1 MDGNVKVKNSNVLK
15 SILYILKKVFEYDP
29 VSAFLII
36 LQNLINAFIPTVQ
49 VIVVAHFI
57 NTALDCVKNGRNISN
72 IYLYI
77 FELILV
83 VGTPMLL
90 DKMITFFNLRL
101 TNRLRIGLS
110 EELIEKYSR
119 LSYKHIE
126 DYKAAELVERLFKT
140 PEEKMME
147 GYSNFVHFGYLV
159 ILIIS
164 IMSVIAI
171 QVKWAAVLIIV
182 SAVPLFYLSIK
193 SGKANYAMNRETT
206 KYIRRYGYIGEVLT
220 TRNYVEER
228 SLFGYSQNLN
238 EVWVENYENARKQ
251 IFHTELKWW
260 AKVKLGGI
268 LTVLVSL
275 IITLA
280 LIPQTIKGAISIGMF
295 MSLINATYSLVNRMG
310 MELASTMDKLVQSTE
325 LVVDKLQFDG
335 LSETE
340 GAIELPLDS
349 ECELKSLEFRNVRFK
364 YPNTDKYIL
373 DGMSFKIE
381 QGKHYSVVGLNGAG
395 KTTITKLIT
404 GLYDEFEGDILINN
418 KSIREYS
425 LAQLKG
431 ISAIAY
437 QDFAKYFVSI
447 RDNIL
452 LGNLR
457 RQDIKDN
464 EIYDILRVV
473 DADDVVKNLENGLD
487 TLVGKVRSKSV
498 DLSGGQWQKIA
509 LARFVLNNAPLK
521 ILDEPTSA
529 LDPISESKIYEQFDE
544 ICKKHTTIFIS
555 HRLGSTKLADEI
567 FVIDQGKVVESGTH
581 VQLMEQK
588 GIYSDLYRNQ
598 RSWYM

>member
-1 MDGNVKVKNSNVLK
+1 MNGNVKVKKNNLFQ
-15 SILYILKKVFEYDP
+15 SILYILKNVFKYDP

-36 LQNLINAFIPTVQ
+36 LQNLINALIPTIQ
-49 VIVVAHFI
+49 VIVVANFI
-57 NTALDCVKNGRNISN
+57 NTALDCVRNGKSISN

-77 FELILV
+77 AELILV
-83 VGTPMLL
+83 VGTPMILER
-90 DKMITFFNLRL
+90 IIAFFSLRL
-101 TNRLRIGLS
+101 TNKMRIGLS

-119 LSYKHIE
+119 LSYKHVE
-126 DYKAAELVERLFKT
+126 DYKVAELVERIFKT

-147 GYSNFVHFGYLV
+147 SYNNLVHFGYLV
-159 ILIIS
+159 ILIVS
-164 IMSVIAI
+164 IMSVVAT
-171 QVKWAAVLIIV
+171 QVKWAAILIII
-182 SAVPLFYLSIK
+182 SAIPLFYLSIK

-206 KYIRRYGYIGEVLT
+206 KYMRKYGYLSEVLT

-228 SLFGYSQNLN
+228 SLFGFTQTLN

-280 LIPQTIKGAISIGMF
+280 LIPQTINGAISIGMF
-295 MSLINATYSLVNRMG
+295 MALINATYSLVNRMG

-325 LVVDKLQFDG
+325 LVVDKLQFDA

-340 GAIELPLDS
+340 GAIELPS
-349 ECELKSLEFRNVRFK
+349 ENAYKFESLEFRNVRFK

-373 DGMSFKIE
+373 NGMSFKIE

-404 GLYDEFEGDILINN
+404 GLYDEFEGEILINN
-418 KSIREYS
+418 KSIKEYS
-425 LAQLKG
+425 LAQLKA

-437 QDFAKYFVSI
+437 QDFAKYFISLK
-447 RDNIL
+447 DNIL
-452 LGNLR
+452 LGNVR
-457 RQDIKDN
+457 RQNIQDSELN
-464 EIYDILRVV
+464 EILRVL
-473 DADDVVKNLENGLD
+473 DAEDIVKNLENGLD
-487 TLVGKVRSKSV
+487 TLVGKIRKGSV

-509 LARFVLNNAPLK
+509 LARFVLNEAPLK

-567 FVIDQGKVVESGTH
+567 FVIDQGKVVEEGSH
-581 VQLMEQK
+581 DQLMERQ
-588 GIYSDLYRNQ
+588 GIYSDLYKNQ
-598 RSWYM
+598 RSWYI